1 MGQRLEAIPL
11 RDLLLEEKRQP
22 REAKQEEKYCTD
34 RADPAVQTI
43 EKQHEKESFLAKRS
57 CVGWPHVGSG

>member
-1 MGQRLEAIPL
+1 MGQRLDAVPL

-34 RADPAVQTI
+34 RTDPAVQTI
-43 EKQHEKESFLAKRS
+43 EKQHE
-57 CVGWPHVGSG
+57 